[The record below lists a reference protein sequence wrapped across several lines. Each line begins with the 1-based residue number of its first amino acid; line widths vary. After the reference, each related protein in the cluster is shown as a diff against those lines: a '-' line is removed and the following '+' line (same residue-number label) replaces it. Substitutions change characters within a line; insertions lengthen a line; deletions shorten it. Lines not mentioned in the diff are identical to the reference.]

1 VTILL
6 LALGAAAFYG
16 TADFLGGSA
25 ARRATTYSVL
35 LVSLASGLAVLFVAA
50 VAIPSPLD
58 PASAAWG
65 LVAGL
70 AGTVGLF
77 LFYGALARGPMSV
90 VAPVSA
96 LVSAV
101 LPVGV
106 GVLRGDR
113 LSAAVTAGVILCMVA
128 IVLVSVEPDGQR
140 AVPIDEPIDEPTDTG
155 AGRGVAASA
164 PASAGDGA
172 AETGATETELA
183 HDSWTRV
190 ADRLRQGPVLAV
202 AAGACFGIFFVLLRE
217 AGQSGTVWP
226 LATAKLAGLGVVLA
240 ALPLIGAR
248 LEPWSA
254 LRERTTAWI
263 ALGAGV
269 LDSGANALY
278 LLATRA
284 GMLSL
289 AAVLTALYPAITVL
303 LARVIFS
310 EHLRLVQRIG
320 LVVAALGVALVTVG

>member
-1 VTILL
+1 
-6 LALGAAAFYG
+6 
-16 TADFLGGSA
+16 
-25 ARRATTYSVL
+25 
-35 LVSLASGLAVLFVAA
+35 
-50 VAIPSPLD
+50 
-58 PASAAWG
+58 
-65 LVAGL
+65 
-70 AGTVGLF
+70 
-77 LFYGALARGPMSV
+77 
-90 VAPVSA
+90 
-96 LVSAV
+96 
-101 LPVGV
+101 
-106 GVLRGDR
+106 
-113 LSAAVTAGVILCMVA
+113 VTAGVILCMVA

-140 AVPIDEPIDEPTDTG
+140 AVPIDEPIDEPTDEPIDEPTDEPIDEPTDEPTDTG

-202 AAGACFGIFFVLLRE
+202 AAGACFGIFFILLRE